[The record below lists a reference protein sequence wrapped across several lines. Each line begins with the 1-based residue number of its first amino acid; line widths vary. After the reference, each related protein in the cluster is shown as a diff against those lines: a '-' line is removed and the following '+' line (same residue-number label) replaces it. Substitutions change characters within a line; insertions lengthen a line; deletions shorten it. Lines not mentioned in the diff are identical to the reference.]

1 MSDGCVNGLLV
12 RYLFVSYFNVKF
24 WVTKVFYSYG
34 HVIKKWLHD
43 PLKLGFLFKM
53 VVPLSA
59 SYCRLWTEFNS
70 SSICVF
76 LYRQTFLSTDRTKI
90 VKCFWCLTICSYDR
104 RYFEAK
110 WGWFCQNFEWV
121 LEDLFCNVAKTI
133 LIVDFPT
140 LIWREFN
147 SLLSD
152 LI

>member
-1 MSDGCVNGLLV
+1 M
-12 RYLFVSYFNVKF
+12 
-24 WVTKVFYSYG
+24 
-34 HVIKKWLHD
+34 
-43 PLKLGFLFKM
+43 
-53 VVPLSA
+53 PLSA

-121 LEDLFCNVAKTI
+121 LEVLFCNVAKTI
-133 LIVDFPT
+133 LIVDFSYFDLAWIQFT
-140 LIWREFN
+140 SIWSNIIIEQNYRKFN
-147 SLLSD
+147 HNCIPFWNTFTSIISRWLCK
-152 LI
+152 IINF